1 MGLLQLSPLKE
12 SVIIIGRPGAARYKP
27 PSYNRVRKLDSKD
40 TLEMHA
46 GYACWICKRRSLVS
60 VIFHLE
66 DCEQGFGGSEV
77 GCGWR

>member
-27 PSYNRVRKLDSKD
+27 PSYNRVRKLDRKD

-46 GYACWICKRRSLVS
+46 GYA
-60 VIFHLE
+60 
-66 DCEQGFGGSEV
+66 SE
-77 GCGWR
+77 GA